1 MDHPSALRRFA
12 IAVGPVVLATLLG
25 QWATFP
31 NLAPWYAHLAKPA
44 FNPPNWIFGP
54 VWTALY
60 ALMAVAVWRVIGSNA
75 PTRKVA
81 LLFFAVQLALNA
93 AWSWLFFALHSPLLG
108 LCDIIPQLLAI
119 LISIRLFFA
128 IDRLAGLCLVPLAAW
143 VGFAALLNFEIWR
156 LN

>member
-1 MDHPSALRRFA
+1 MQRASPLQSFA
-12 IAVGPVVLATLLG
+12 IAAGPVVLAALLG

-31 NLAPWYAHLAKPA
+31 NLAPWYAHLAKPP

-60 ALMAVAVWRVIGSNA
+60 ALMAVAAWRVMGSNA
-75 PTRKVA
+75 RTRNVA
-81 LLFFAVQLALNA
+81 LLFFAVQLGLNA

-108 LCDIIPQLLAI
+108 LCDIVPQLLAI
-119 LISIRLFFA
+119 LVTIRLFFA

-143 VGFAALLNFEIWR
+143 VGFAGLLDFEIWR